1 MANDRVDLRKDL
13 AGAYDYAMLKWCAA
27 STDYKENGGLERLAK
42 YQAWQ
47 FTTIRIGRW
56 LILEQGQ
63 PDLLKISKGNGKG
76 AFYGRR

>member
-1 MANDRVDLRKDL
+1 MSDLRVSLRKDL

-27 STDYKENGGLERLAK
+27 SMDYKENGGLERLAK

-47 FTTIRIGRW
+47 FTTVRIGRW
-56 LILEQGQ
+56 LILEQK
-63 PDLLKISKGNGKG
+63 PPISPKIGRGNGKG

>member
-1 MANDRVDLRKDL
+1 VSDLSVSLQKDL

-27 STDYKENGGLERLAK
+27 SLAYKEHGGLERLAS

-56 LILEQGQ
+56 LILE
-63 PDLLKISKGNGKG
+63 GK
-76 AFYGRR
+76 R